1 MTNLEDTNEVL
12 MDEIAK
18 AIEIH
23 LGQEVG
29 FILGCK
35 QAWREV
41 ISSPCKKTNEKKKKK
56 NLSCIKLKNGNSNIN
71 GVVFFEKQFYLDQSK

>member
-23 LGQEVG
+23 LGEEVG

-35 QAWREV
+35 QAWREAIHPYV
-41 ISSPCKKTNEKKKKK
+41 RKQMEKKW
-56 NLSCIKLKNGNSNIN
+56 
-71 GVVFFEKQFYLDQSK
+71 

>member
-1 MTNLEDTNEVL
+1 MTDLEDTNEVL

-23 LGQEVG
+23 LGEEVG

-35 QAWREV
+35 QAWREAIHPYV
-41 ISSPCKKTNEKKKKK
+41 RKQME
-56 NLSCIKLKNGNSNIN
+56 KNGNSNIN
-71 GVVFFEKQFYLDQSK
+71 GVVFFEKKILSRPI

>member
-23 LGQEVG
+23 LGEEVG

-35 QAWREV
+35 QA
-41 ISSPCKKTNEKKKKK
+41 
-56 NLSCIKLKNGNSNIN
+56 
-71 GVVFFEKQFYLDQSK
+71 